1 MFSTTEID
9 FLAAEL
15 KRFTEK
21 GRERIESDSISDTQR
36 KRLEARLVTV
46 NSIRRK
52 LQNEKNLREQD
63 CTQTPTVLLIDDM
76 DSVLQ
81 LHRQYLRKMGFHKV
95 DTASDGKEALKRLK
109 EAAAIEEPYGLIIC
123 DWELPDQTG
132 LSILSTVRSND
143 KTSSTPF
150 LMVTANNAVEK
161 VRAAIEGG
169 VTDYIAKPFVQGTF
183 CKKVARALIK
193 STTRT

>member
-123 DWELPDQTG
+123 DWEMPKLSG
-132 LSILSTVRSND
+132 LDVLKQVRLD
-143 KTSSTPF
+143 AELWATPF
-150 LMVTANNAVEK
+150 YLLTSRDSKLDIFNAISLGATGYIVKPVSPASLEENLK
-161 VRAAIEGG
+161 
-169 VTDYIAKPFVQGTF
+169 DYIVG
-183 CKKVARALIK
+183 
-193 STTRT
+193 